1 MYGPEPHSCAVL
13 RDSFDRLKKLNL
25 MKNNIGYDGAKAIHD
40 VLLTKNKTLEQLNLY
55 TNKIGNMKQAIEDA
69 TSNRKFSIKA

>member
-1 MYGPEPHSCAVL
+1 
-13 RDSFDRLKKLNL
+13 
-25 MKNNIGYDGAKAIHD
+25 MKNDIGYDGGKAIHD